1 MMICVMIISTSSIFS
16 RCWISTLL
24 ERNRCHGNA
33 ENRANRCPPPPR
45 HATPRSLLTEPSC
58 RRAVLSDSPRNSH
71 VLLHSGS
78 RISIFHQLSFLF
90 HYYYQSSSDRSSI
103 VIVIF
108 VRNERKRK
116 MIQDRG
122 NRFKAGKDSY
132 IWRIGFRFSFC
143 LFESSFLLRALIEP
157 HPHIHSYLLY

>member
-1 MMICVMIISTSSIFS
+1 MNSVARRAATFCSSSSKGGESFRPGRRVMMICVMIMSIFS

-108 VRNERKRK
+108 VRTVRKEK
-116 MIQDRG
+116 K
-122 NRFKAGKDSY
+122 NDS
-132 IWRIGFRFSFC
+132 RSR
-143 LFESSFLLRALIEP
+143 
-157 HPHIHSYLLY
+157 

>member
-1 MMICVMIISTSSIFS
+1 MNSVARRAATFCSSSSKGGGSFRPGRRVMMICVMIMSKSSIFS

-108 VRNERKRK
+108 VRTVRKEK
-116 MIQDRG
+116 K
-122 NRFKAGKDSY
+122 NDS
-132 IWRIGFRFSFC
+132 RSR
-143 LFESSFLLRALIEP
+143 
-157 HPHIHSYLLY
+157 